1 MQKDNQN
8 RRAPQMKLKYLF
20 AASATLAL
28 FLSGCGHSDHKS
40 SDSKEDTQQE
50 TKHKDN
56 KTSEKQNNKEGLSEK
71 NSEKDN
77 SESEKSSDNS
87 SNTKSFNQLTNKD
100 KIVLAMFAVEHSK
113 SAETTVSA
121 EELLNH
127 SYVKWDGL
135 DRGQE
140 SIQHIKFQRT
150 FDGQVL
156 GQPSNMDVYE
166 SYESKGNYL
175 TMMAMTDSQIIIM
188 PEKGTNTYQQLLD
201 YGAIYNLKDLYEK
214 YMDNPNFSKVANM
227 TSVSETPEVGT
238 SSKSAANSDS
248 DSDAKQSTNSG
259 GTVTRDNV
267 IDKVEDYEGHKLDT
281 STYTY
286 KEPEQL
292 EDGKWG
298 FSFVDKSGNLAGSY
312 IVNSDGSVEKFDAK
326 GQPE

>member
-1 MQKDNQN
+1 
-8 RRAPQMKLKYLF
+8 MKLKYLF
-20 AASATLAL
+20 AASATLTL
-28 FLSGCGHSDHKS
+28 LLSGCGHSDNKS
-40 SDSKEDTQQE
+40 SDSKEDTKQE
-50 TKHKDN
+50 AQHKEN
-56 KTSEKQNNKEGLSEK
+56 KTSEKQTDKEGFSEK
-71 NSEKDN
+71 NSENDN
-77 SESEKSSDNS
+77 SGSEKTSDNI
-87 SNTKSFNQLTNKD
+87 KSFNQLTNKE
-100 KIVLAMFAVEHSK
+100 KIALAMFAVGHSK
-113 SAETTVSA
+113 YAETTVSA

-127 SYVKWDGL
+127 SYEKWDSMNKV
-135 DRGQE
+135 QE
-140 SIQHIKFQRT
+140 SIQNIKFQRT
-150 FDGQVL
+150 FDGQVP

-214 YMDNPNFSKVANM
+214 YKDNPNFSKVVNM
-227 TSVSETPEVGT
+227 ISISETPEVGT
-238 SSKSAANSDS
+238 SSKSASSSESNT
-248 DSDAKQSTNSG
+248 KESTSSG
-259 GTVTRDNV
+259 GTVTRANV
-267 IDKVEDYEGHKLDT
+267 IDKVGDYEGHKLDT